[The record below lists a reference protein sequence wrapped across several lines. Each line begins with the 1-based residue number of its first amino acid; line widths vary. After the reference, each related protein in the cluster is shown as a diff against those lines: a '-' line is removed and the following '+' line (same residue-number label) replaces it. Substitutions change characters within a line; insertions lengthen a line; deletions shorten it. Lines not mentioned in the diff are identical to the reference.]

1 MVEPRTAPTERRVSE
16 RVLVFV
22 PAEPVYS
29 FAPCLVAAWVVASR
43 GAPLERVEDARLAVD
58 EVVTAL
64 IDRGCAV
71 EANFEVDGGVTVE
84 VTAVDGSCHARLS
97 PIAERILAAVCE
109 ACGPTADG
117 RGGYRLRL
125 RAGATPG
132 P

>member
-64 IDRGCAV
+64 VDRGCAV
-71 EANFEVDGGVTVE
+71 EVNFEVDDGVTVE
-84 VTAVDGSCHARLS
+84 VTSMDGSSAVRLS
-97 PIAERILAAVCE
+97 RIAERILAAVCE
-109 ACGPTADG
+109 ACGPAADG
-117 RGGYRLRL
+117 RRGYRLRL
-125 RAGATPG
+125 RAGAAPG
-132 P
+132 S